1 MTQIISFIGTLHA
14 AADSAAVTEATFRR
28 EAGER
33 IAALECERVFAFRRL
48 NLMRAVADGVAAAE
62 DEEIAAATGI
72 GILRSRLDWAD
83 GSEAQLAILSRF
95 APVARAL
102 FASLAECAKPGTS
115 VVSGAAQALAEFEA
129 WYEHAYRTPFWVLL
143 EQHMEETPRVDF

>member
-1 MTQIISFIGTLHA
+1 MTQIISFIDTLHA
-14 AADSAAVTEATFRR
+14 AADSAAAAETAFRR

-62 DEEIAAATGI
+62 DEEIAAATGV

-95 APVARAL
+95 APVARTL
-102 FASLAECAKPGTS
+102 FASLAEGAKPDTP
-115 VVSGAAQALAEFEA
+115 GAAQALAEFEA
-129 WYEHAYRTPFWVLL
+129 WYEHTYRTPFWVLL

>member
-14 AADSAAVTEATFRR
+14 AADSASAAEATFRH

-62 DEEIAAATGI
+62 DEEIAVATGI
-72 GILRSRLDWAD
+72 GILRTRLDWAD
-83 GSEAQLAILSRF
+83 GSETQLAILARF

-102 FASLAECAKPGTS
+102 FASLAECAKPDS
-115 VVSGAAQALAEFEA
+115 SSAAQALAEFEA
-129 WYEHAYRTPFWVLL
+129 WYEHTYRTPFWVLL
-143 EQHMEETPRVDF
+143 EQHMEETPRVDY

>member
-1 MTQIISFIGTLHA
+1 MTQTISFIGTLHA

-48 NLMRAVADGVAAAE
+48 NLMRAVADGVAAAG

-83 GSEAQLAILSRF
+83 GSETQLAILSRF

-102 FASLAECAKPGTS
+102 FASLAECAKPDT
-115 VVSGAAQALAEFEA
+115 SGAAQALAEFEA
-129 WYEHAYRTPFWVLL
+129 WYEHTYRTPFWVLL